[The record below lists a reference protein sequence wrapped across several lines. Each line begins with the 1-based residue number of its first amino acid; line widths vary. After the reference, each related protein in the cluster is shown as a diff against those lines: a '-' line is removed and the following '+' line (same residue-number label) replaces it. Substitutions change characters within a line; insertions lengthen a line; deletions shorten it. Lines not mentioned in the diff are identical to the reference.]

1 MRGQTHRFRRLAVV
15 GLLAVV
21 GIVGFATA
29 ASATSGTNRSNGTV
43 SLRTNKLGK
52 VLVNSRGRTL
62 YLFAKD
68 KTAHSTCAGQC
79 ATYWPPLVTKTK
91 PTAGTGV
98 KASLLGTTKRSDGT
112 LQVTYNKHP
121 LYLFVQDTAP
131 GQANGENLDEFG
143 AEWYALSAKG
153 VKVEPGEH
161 AAGAP
166 ATPPASPPT
175 YTNTT
180 NLPGY

>member
-1 MRGQTHRFRRLAVV
+1 MRGQTRRFRGLAVV
-15 GLLAVV
+15 GLLVVV
-21 GIVGFATA
+21 GIVGFAAA
-29 ASATSGTNRSNGTV
+29 ASATTGASHSNGTV
-43 SLRTNKLGK
+43 SLRTTKLGT

-62 YLFAKD
+62 YLFEKD
-68 KTAHSTCAGQC
+68 KSARSTCAAQC
-79 ATYWPPLVTKTK
+79 AMYWPPLVTKAK

-121 LYLFVQDTAP
+121 LYLFVKDTAP
-131 GQANGENLDEFG
+131 GQVSGENVEAFG
-143 AEWYALSAKG
+143 AEWYVLNAKG
-153 VKVEPGEH
+153 LKVEPGEH
-161 AAGAP
+161 AGTSGGSSAP
-166 ATPPASPPT
+166 TPT